1 MEKGAQSDF
10 SGAVGCLKLVNERT
24 FYVMK
29 PERCTNLGSF
39 LFLKKFYFI
48 FKLYNI
54 VLVLPNIEMNLPQV
68 YLCSAS

>member
-39 LFLKKFYFI
+39 LFFFLILFYF
-48 FKLYNI
+48 
-54 VLVLPNIEMNLPQV
+54 
-68 YLCSAS
+68 